1 MSSQN
6 SHRIDLDDSMPCK
19 HCGKETYTEYLCHPK
34 YGRVHTD
41 YHRYCPKCR
50 SFKNTDDGGYIYCP
64 KCITMYEE
72 KLVVRQA
79 RAEALRQEEEEK
91 HRFFSGVLLFL
102 ILIAFCI
109 VWIMYCV
116 ENMTGQ
122 STPPISG

>member
-1 MSSQN
+1 MSSQK
-6 SHRIDLDDSMPCK
+6 SHRIDLDESVPCN

-64 KCITMYEE
+64 KCIIMYDE

-79 RAEALRQEEEEK
+79 RAKALREEEEQK
-91 HRFFSGVLLFL
+91 HRICSGLLL
-102 ILIAFCI
+102 ILLLIAFCI
-109 VWIMYCV
+109 NWIKYCY
-116 ENMTGQ
+116 ENMTGIA
-122 STPPISG
+122 TPPLSG